1 MRTTDGHPLFW
12 TLDDAWNGDG
22 TVFTFIE
29 KYRDEAISR
38 VADLGSY
45 LYHHYGAYVIRKY
58 MTPAAAERARTSK
71 WDVKRNCAVSQE
83 EEEYENMIQ
92 EIENSYD
99 WLQNPNNEAVV
110 SGLPT
115 ESNSDQQQTSQR
127 DNNLFVYAPEDDES
141 LNTYGQLTYVTPSG
155 NQQAHVTPD
164 KSKTNKQRSKKRT
177 KQPKDKSATNQTQFQ
192 EDLSDDDATIA
203 TLSSRLGALENNMT
217 ALVNA
222 LNKNINANTG
232 NSPGQAKSK
241 SKRRSKKPAGSM
253 NGPAGGL

>member
-1 MRTTDGHPLFW
+1 MD
-12 TLDDAWNGDG
+12 
-22 TVFTFIE
+22 
-29 KYRDEAISR
+29 
-38 VADLGSY
+38 
-45 LYHHYGAYVIRKY
+45 
-58 MTPAAAERARTSK
+58 
-71 WDVKRNCAVSQE
+71 
-83 EEEYENMIQ
+83 
-92 EIENSYD
+92 NS
-99 WLQNPNNEAVV
+99 
-110 SGLPT
+110 
-115 ESNSDQQQTSQR
+115 
-127 DNNLFVYAPEDDES
+127 
-141 LNTYGQLTYVTPSG
+141 